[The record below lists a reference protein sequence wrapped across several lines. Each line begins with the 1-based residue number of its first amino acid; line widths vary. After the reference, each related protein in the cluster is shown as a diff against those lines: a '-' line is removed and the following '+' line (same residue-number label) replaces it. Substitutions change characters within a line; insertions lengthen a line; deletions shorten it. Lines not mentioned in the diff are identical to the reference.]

1 MENKDTKEK
10 LLRQFAPQLEK
21 TSSATLVWILFLL
34 GVIGWGV
41 YAFVTQVTK
50 GHIVTGMR
58 DNVVWGI
65 YIVNFIFF
73 MGMSYS
79 GAIISGTLQLFRT
92 EWRKPIIRMAEYLAI
107 ISLLIGP
114 GYILLCIGRLDRLY
128 YLALFGRIQSP
139 ITWDVIAIS
148 TDIFGCLIFLYLS
161 ILRDIASLRDF
172 SELKIPAWRK
182 KVYSMLAL
190 GYTGTP
196 EQEKRLRRATDIM
209 ATMVIAIAII
219 VYSVLAWIFSVT
231 LQPGWHSTI
240 FGPYFVIAAVY
251 SGTGVLII
259 AMWVFRK
266 VYRLDQYITR
276 KHFVAMGVL
285 MVVLAALFGYFTFS
299 DYLTKW
305 YGSEKN
311 DESLIRILFTEY
323 YWPFIFSN
331 YIGVLIPL
339 LVVGIAKLRTITNIT
354 LSALVVIVALWF
366 NRYLIVIPTLESPYL
381 PIQDSRPDWVNYT
394 GTWVEF
400 SLMAA
405 GVALFCLL
413 FTLASKFVPV
423 MNVSEM
429 AEIPKPESSELFKAE
444 ESLL

>member
-1 MENKDTKEK
+1 MENKFTREK
-10 LLRQFAPQLEK
+10 LLREFAPQIERH
-21 TSSATLVWILFLL
+21 SAASIIWILFLL
-34 GVIGWGV
+34 GVIGIGV
-41 YAFVTQVTK
+41 YAFIAQVTQ
-50 GHIVTGMR
+50 GHEVTGMR

-73 MGMSYS
+73 MGMSYA
-79 GAIISGTLQLFRT
+79 GAIISGALHLFRT

-161 ILRDIASLRDF
+161 MLRDIANLRDF
-172 SELKIPAWRK
+172 KELRLPKWRK
-182 KVYSMLAL
+182 KIYSILSL

-196 EQEKRLRRATDIM
+196 EQEKRLKSATDIM
-209 ATMVIAIAII
+209 AAMVIAIAII

-266 VYRLDQYITR
+266 VYKLEEYITR
-276 KHFVAMGVL
+276 KHFIAMGVL

-311 DESLIRILFTEY
+311 DEGLIKILFDQY

-331 YIGVLIPL
+331 YIGVLVPL
-339 LVVGIAKLRTITNIT
+339 LVIGIPKLRTIPNIT
-354 LSALVVIVALWF
+354 ISAIVVVIALWI
-366 NRYLIVIPTLESPYL
+366 NRYLIVVPTLESPYL
-381 PIQDSRPDWVNYT
+381 PIQDSRSAWALYNP
-394 GTWVEF
+394 TWVEY
-400 SLMAA
+400 SLTAA
-405 GVALFCLL
+405 GIALFCLL
-413 FTLASKFVPV
+413 YTLGAKFVPV

-429 AEIPKPESSELFKAE
+429 AEVPKSSGPFTSE
-444 ESLL
+444 ESLV